1 MARRR
6 EEGSRLLQ
14 QQAAHSEQSL
24 IVFENNEVEPSAQ
37 KGQNLHNGNVHS
49 NQLTDGTGSR
59 SLPNPHG
66 ENGASGSQNS
76 HHHLGAS
83 TPRSNSVAE
92 INLAGSGNPH
102 APHVN
107 AVKTGNSN
115 LTTTQRHAA
124 LPFRQAIAPFGSQP
138 QNFSSQPASHEQ
150 PTLPHSFAPVIV
162 LANSPRVQNMAHF
175 NGATQAA
182 ANQPFPNMND
192 PNIMAMFAQFVQLYN
207 MTSANAQSN
216 DVNSNVND
224 IFPST
229 APSTAVR
236 ESFAT
241 RATADAPS
249 RHFAAQQQQATRI
262 QTNAAPTQ
270 PWNLPPAWPASADAF
285 TRTSPQVWPTT
296 SSAPNAH
303 PTLNHIQYQAPAPKS
318 AAAHATYQ
326 PSDNQKLRGLKV
338 PPFWI
343 NRPDGWF
350 GVLEKQFDY
359 YDIHC
364 EELRFSILTG
374 YLEEHLI
381 TVEVDNVITNGPPH
395 RRYSAVKEKLIEML
409 TGTPDV
415 RYRKLVKGTLSD
427 KQLPSQLLQEMLRLG
442 SPLDQSFIRSLWLAK
457 LPVRV
462 QMVLASSHN
471 QPLMEAAKSADI
483 AWEVEQQE
491 PSHAAAKMQ
500 VSAVDA
506 GAAATAEVSTPILEL
521 QKQVKYLTREL
532 KSLRSRIVKGL
543 LAPASICGIKV
554 YDVNSVNPKVPA
566 PLPDTP
572 PQQPAV
578 SPDLQQAGPSSR
590 DGRAHIRQY
599 PAKKEENPHDKS
611 DRKCCVLLK

>member
-6 EEGSRLLQ
+6 EEESRLLQ

-24 IVFENNEVEPSAQ
+24 IDFENNEVEPSAQ

-66 ENGASGSQNS
+66 ENGAGGSQNS

-107 AVKTGNSN
+107 AVQTGNSN

-124 LPFRQAIAPFGSQP
+124 LPFQQAIAPFGSQP
-138 QNFSSQPASHEQ
+138 QNFSSQPASREQ
-150 PTLPHSFAPVIV
+150 PTLPHSFAPVVV

-216 DVNSNVND
+216 DVNSNVNN

-236 ESFAT
+236 ETFAA

-249 RHFAAQQQQATRI
+249 RHFAPQQQQATRI

-303 PTLNHIQYQAPAPKS
+303 PTLNHMQ
-318 AAAHATYQ
+318 
-326 PSDNQKLRGLKV
+326 GLKV

-343 NRPDGWF
+343 NRPDAWF

-381 TVEVDNVITNGPPH
+381 TVEVDNVITNAPPH

-415 RYRKLVKGTLSD
+415 RYRKLIKGTLSD

-491 PSHAAAKMQ
+491 PSHAAVKMQ
-500 VSAVDA
+500 PSQPQQQLPADHTYA
-506 GAAATAEVSTPILEL
+506 RTKA
-521 QKQVKYLTREL
+521 KTR
-532 KSLRSRIVKGL
+532 
-543 LAPASICGIKV
+543 
-554 YDVNSVNPKVPA
+554 SVGPA

-572 PQQPAV
+572 PQQLAV

-590 DGRAHIRQY
+590 DDRAHIRQY
-599 PAKKEENPHDKS
+599 PAKKKKILTINPIES
-611 DRKCCVLLK
+611 VVFC